1 MQSRETVEDAIKMLV
16 GDNTSKDN
24 LLSYYNGRLHS
35 ISSSLSQ
42 KQQNLTKLGQEG
54 ATVDANLRNIRT
66 QLDVK
71 QAELSGVYFRHLQN
85 AYYIRV
91 SIFIYYLLQLI
102 SLNLK
107 MREVL
112 VPPNLRTIFRDLLK
126 KSKNW
131 TTSVD

>member
-71 QAELSGVYFRHLQN
+71 QAELSGVYFRHLHN

-107 MREVL
+107 MREVRVL
-112 VPPNLRTIFRDLLK
+112 PNLRTIFCDLLK

>member
-1 MQSRETVEDAIKMLV
+1 M
-16 GDNTSKDN
+16 N
-24 LLSYYNGRLHS
+24 
-35 ISSSLSQ
+35 
-42 KQQNLTKLGQEG
+42 LGQEG

-71 QAELSGVYFRHLQN
+71 QAELSGVYFRHLHN

-107 MREVL
+107 MLEVRVL
-112 VPPNLRTIFRDLLK
+112 RSLRTIFRDLLK
-126 KSKNW
+126 ISKNW
-131 TTSVD
+131 STFVD